1 MTVNKNVGLDKQ
13 SDPSFSDVVKEN
25 PPLDREGQI
34 KFMTEAPAR
43 HNAIV
48 ERWMKDDEICA
59 LLSARRL

>member
-1 MTVNKNVGLDKQ
+1 MTKKYNVGLDEQ
-13 SDPSFSDVVKEN
+13 SGPSFSDVVKET
-25 PPLDREGQI
+25 PRLDREGQI

>member
-1 MTVNKNVGLDKQ
+1 MTKKQDVGLDEQ
-13 SDPSFSDVVKEN
+13 SGSSFSDVVKET

>member
-1 MTVNKNVGLDKQ
+1 VTKKQDVGLDEQ
-13 SDPSFSDVVKEN
+13 SGSSFSDVVKET